1 MGKPTGFIDYKR
13 EEAKERDHLTRIND
27 WGEYQGRLT
36 DEQLKTEGARCMNCS
51 IPFCHTGIDINNQVS
66 GCPLNNLI
74 PEWNDL
80 VYKERFEEALDRL
93 LMTNNFPE
101 FTGRVCP
108 APCEGACTASIHDD
122 AVGIKSIER
131 AIIDRG
137 FEEGYIKARIPR
149 QRTGKKV
156 AIIGSGPSGLSAADE
171 LNQQGHTVTIF
182 EKANR
187 PGGLLMYGIP
197 TMKLDKD
204 IVARR
209 IDLLKEEGIK
219 FKLNT
224 EVGQDVLPEDLKRDF
239 DSIIVCTGAESPR
252 DLNIQGRQLKGIHF
266 AMDYL
271 TEQTQSYLD
280 GSDATL
286 TAKGKNVVVIGGGDT
301 GADCVATAIRQG
313 AKNVRQLAITPA
325 FPKARA
331 TGNDW
336 PSYPNVFREDYAH
349 KEAKIIF
356 NREIREFLT
365 ETHAFIDNGEGHVQA
380 LFTRKIE
387 EISTKEGVLYEKVH
401 RGDDV
406 IPADLV
412 ILAIGFVGP
421 TTSLLERFGVTVQNN
436 RIQADYKDFRT
447 NVKDVFAAGD
457 ARRGPSLIVWAIQE
471 GREVAKAVH
480 HYLQTKKETQYA

>member
-1 MGKPTGFIDYKR
+1 MGKPTGFIDYQR
-13 EEAKERDHLTRIND
+13 EEATERDHLTRLKD

-51 IPFCHTGIDINNQVS
+51 IPFCHTGIDLNNQVS
-66 GCPLNNLI
+66 GCPLHNLI

-108 APCEGACTASIHDD
+108 APCEGACTVSIHDD
-122 AVGIKSIER
+122 AVGIKNIER

-137 FEEGYIKARIPR
+137 FEEGYIKARIPK
-149 QRTGKKV
+149 QRTGKKI

-171 LNQQGHTVTIF
+171 LNQQGHMVTIF
-182 EKANR
+182 EKADR
-187 PGGLLMYGIP
+187 AGGLLMYGIP
-197 TMKLDKD
+197 TMKLEKA
-204 IVARR
+204 IVERR
-209 IDLLKEEGIK
+209 INLLTEEGIV

-224 EVGQDVLPEDLKRDF
+224 EVGKDVLPEDLKRDF
-239 DSIIVCTGAESPR
+239 DSVIVCTGAEAPR
-252 DLNIQGRQLKGIHF
+252 DLKIQGRELKGVHF

-271 TEQTQSYLD
+271 TKQTKSYLD
-280 GSDATL
+280 NKETSLSA
-286 TAKGKNVVVIGGGDT
+286 AGKNVVVIGGGDT

-325 FPKARA
+325 FPQSRA
-331 TGNDW
+331 EGNEW

-349 KEAKIIF
+349 KEAKMIF
-356 NREIREFLT
+356 NREVREFLT

-387 EISTKEGVLYEKVH
+387 EISTQEGVRYEKVE

-421 TTSLLERFGVTVQNN
+421 QQSLLERFGVELKNN
-436 RIQADYKDFRT
+436 RIDADYQDFRT
-447 NVKDVFAAGD
+447 NVKNVFAAGD

-471 GREVAKAVH
+471 GREVAKVVNE
-480 HYLQTKKETQYA
+480 YLTNQKVEQYA

>member
-1 MGKPTGFIDYKR
+1 MGKPTGFIDYQR
-13 EEAKERDHLTRIND
+13 EEAQERDHLTRLKD

-51 IPFCHTGIDINNQVS
+51 IPFCHTGIDLNNQVS
-66 GCPLNNLI
+66 GCPLHNLI

-122 AVGIKSIER
+122 AVGIKNIER

-137 FEEGYIKARIPR
+137 FEEGYIKARKPKR
-149 QRTGKKV
+149 RTGKKV

-171 LNQQGHTVTIF
+171 LNQQGHLVTIF
-182 EKANR
+182 EKADR
-187 PGGLLMYGIP
+187 AGGLLMYGIP
-197 TMKLDKD
+197 TMKLEKA
-204 IVARR
+204 IVERR
-209 IDLLKEEGIK
+209 INLLTEEGIV

-224 EVGQDVLPEDLKRDF
+224 EVGKDVLPEDLKRDF
-239 DSIIVCTGAESPR
+239 DSVIVCTGAEAPR
-252 DLNIQGRQLKGIHF
+252 DLKIQGRELKGVHF

-271 TEQTQSYLD
+271 TKQTKSYLD
-280 GSDATL
+280 DKETSLSA
-286 TAKGKNVVVIGGGDT
+286 AGKNVVVIGGGDT

-325 FPKARA
+325 FPQSRA
-331 TGNDW
+331 EGNEW

-349 KEAKIIF
+349 KEAKMIF
-356 NREIREFLT
+356 NREVREFLT

-387 EISTKEGVLYEKVH
+387 EISTEAGVRYEKVE

-421 TTSLLERFGVTVQNN
+421 KQPLLERFGVELKNN
-436 RIQADYKDFRT
+436 RIDADYQDFRT
-447 NVKDVFAAGD
+447 NVKNVFAAGD

-471 GREVAKAVH
+471 GREVAKVVNE
-480 HYLQTKKETQYA
+480 YLTNQKVAQYA

>member
-13 EEAKERDHLTRIND
+13 EVAKERDHLTRLKD

-51 IPFCHTGIDINNQVS
+51 IPFCHTGIDINKQVS
-66 GCPLNNLI
+66 GCPLHNLI

-108 APCEGACTASIHDD
+108 APCEGACTVSIHDD
-122 AVGIKSIER
+122 AVGIKNIER

-137 FEEGYIKARIPR
+137 FDEGYITARIPKE
-149 QRTGKKV
+149 RTGKKV

-182 EKANR
+182 EKADR
-187 PGGLLMYGIP
+187 AGGLLMYGIP

-204 IVARR
+204 IVERR
-209 IDLLKEEGIK
+209 INLLKEEGII
-219 FKLNT
+219 FNLNT
-224 EVGQDVLPEDLKRDF
+224 DVGKDILPEDLKRDF
-239 DSIIVCTGAESPR
+239 DSVIVCTGAEAPR
-252 DLNIQGRQLKGIHF
+252 DLKIQGRELKGIHF

-271 TEQTQSYLD
+271 TEQTKSYLD
-280 GSDATL
+280 KKDTSLSAE
-286 TAKGKNVVVIGGGDT
+286 GKNVVVIGGGDT

-325 FPKARA
+325 FPQTRA
-331 TGNDW
+331 KGNEW

-349 KEAKIIF
+349 KEAKMIF
-356 NREIREFLT
+356 NREVREFLT
-365 ETHAFIDNGEGHVQA
+365 ETHAFIDDGEGHVQA

-387 EISTKEGVLYEKVH
+387 EISTTEGVRYEKVD

-421 TTSLLERFGVTVQNN
+421 QQSLLDRFGVEMKNN
-436 RIQADYKDFRT
+436 RIDADYQDFRT
-447 NVKDVFAAGD
+447 NVKNVFAAGD

-471 GREVAKAVH
+471 GREVAKVVH
-480 HYLQTKKETQYA
+480 DYLINQKVKQYA

>member
-1 MGKPTGFIDYKR
+1 MGKPTGFIDYQR
-13 EEAKERDHLTRIND
+13 EEAQERDHLIRLKD

-51 IPFCHTGIDINNQVS
+51 IPFCHTGIDLNNQVS
-66 GCPLNNLI
+66 GCPLHNLI

-122 AVGIKSIER
+122 AVGIKNIER

-137 FEEGYIKARIPR
+137 FEEGYIKARKPKR
-149 QRTGKKV
+149 RTGKKV

-171 LNQQGHTVTIF
+171 LNQQGHMVTIF
-182 EKANR
+182 EKADR
-187 PGGLLMYGIP
+187 AGGLLMYGIP
-197 TMKLDKD
+197 TMKLEKA
-204 IVARR
+204 VVERR
-209 IDLLKEEGIK
+209 INLLTEEGIV

-224 EVGQDVLPEDLKRDF
+224 EVGKDVLPEDLKRDF
-239 DSIIVCTGAESPR
+239 DSVIVCTGAEAPR
-252 DLNIQGRQLKGIHF
+252 DLKIQGRELKGVHF

-271 TEQTQSYLD
+271 TKQTKSYLD
-280 GSDATL
+280 DKETSLSA
-286 TAKGKNVVVIGGGDT
+286 AGKNVVVIGGGDT

-325 FPKARA
+325 FPQSRA
-331 TGNDW
+331 EGNEW

-349 KEAKIIF
+349 KEAKMIF
-356 NREIREFLT
+356 NREVREFLT

-387 EISTKEGVLYEKVH
+387 EISTQEGVRYEKVE

-421 TTSLLERFGVTVQNN
+421 KQPLLERFGVELKNN
-436 RIQADYKDFRT
+436 RIDADYQDFRT
-447 NVKDVFAAGD
+447 NVKNVFAAGD

-471 GREVAKAVH
+471 GREVAKAVNE
-480 HYLQTKKETQYA
+480 YLTNQKVAQYA